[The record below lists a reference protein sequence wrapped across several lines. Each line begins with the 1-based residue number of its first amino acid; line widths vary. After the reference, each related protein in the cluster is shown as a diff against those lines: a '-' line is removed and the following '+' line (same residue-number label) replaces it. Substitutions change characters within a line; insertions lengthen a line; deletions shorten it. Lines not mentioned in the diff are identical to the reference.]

1 MSLFKFLPY
10 NMLWYVINIT
20 FSCIKSGLPL
30 YYSCYYAIDYE
41 SFTEWCFIF
50 ISFYVNLMVSKVMD
64 LCKFWSIIQYHYK
77 NLVNHYYR
85 AKFDFFKTSIQSY
98 LLPWRDRLYRAMRFL
113 NNWVL
118 VYIGISFNLR
128 IHLRIWNKFDLFYFK
143 YSS

>member
-1 MSLFKFLPY
+1 MICNKYNIFLYQIRFAIVLQLLLCHRLWILYWMMLYFHKF
-10 NMLWYVINIT
+10 
-20 FSCIKSGLPL
+20 F
-30 YYSCYYAIDYE
+30 
-41 SFTEWCFIF
+41 
-50 ISFYVNLMVSKVMD
+50 VNLMVSKVMD

>member
-1 MSLFKFLPY
+1 MICNKYNIFLYQIRFAIVLQLLLCHRLWILYWMMLYFHKF
-10 NMLWYVINIT
+10 
-20 FSCIKSGLPL
+20 F
-30 YYSCYYAIDYE
+30 
-41 SFTEWCFIF
+41 
-50 ISFYVNLMVSKVMD
+50 VNLMVSKVMG

-128 IHLRIWNKFDLFYFK
+128 IHLRIWNKFDFFYFK

>member
-1 MSLFKFLPY
+1 MICNKYNIFLYQIRFAIVLQLLLCHRLWILYWMMLYFHKF
-10 NMLWYVINIT
+10 
-20 FSCIKSGLPL
+20 F
-30 YYSCYYAIDYE
+30 
-41 SFTEWCFIF
+41 
-50 ISFYVNLMVSKVMD
+50 VNLMVSKVMD

-128 IHLRIWNKFDLFYFK
+128 IHLRIWNKFDFFYFK